1 MVTVSQRLLQLRNE
15 RNLTQKDI
23 IKDIGI
29 SLRAYRYYEH
39 GDRNP
44 DSETLIKLCEYFQ
57 CSSDYLL
64 GLSDNPN
71 LHKL

>member
-1 MVTVSQRLLQLRNE
+1 MASLSERLKQIRQE
-15 RNLTQKDI
+15 RKLTQQDI
-23 IKDIGI
+23 AKNCEI
-29 SLRAYRYYEH
+29 SLRSYKYYEH

-64 GLSDNPN
+64 GLSDNPQS
-71 LHKL
+71 HKL